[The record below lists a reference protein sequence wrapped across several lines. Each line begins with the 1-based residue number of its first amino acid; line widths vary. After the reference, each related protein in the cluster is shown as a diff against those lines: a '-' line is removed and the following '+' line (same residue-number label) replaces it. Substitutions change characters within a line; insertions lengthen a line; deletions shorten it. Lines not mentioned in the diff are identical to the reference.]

1 MKRKIVNPDPN
12 QKKRIQNEKKFEE
25 NELKEL
31 LGNTEELKKEM
42 KFKTKPHKSWKW
54 LDEYSF
60 SK

>member
-42 KFKTKPHKSWKW
+42 KFKTKPHKS
-54 LDEYSF
+54 
-60 SK
+60 